1 MASITQNIT
10 NDDFETD
17 VDQEPTG
24 DETIMNDEDIDEN
37 DDGDKDGDK
46 EDEDEE
52 DGNPFDMEKDD
63 DDDENQNEMVE
74 IYDGNDDIDDDD
86 EDITV
91 KDGEIDVDTNK
102 KISNETLTLG
112 DIDIKGGEEEGE
124 EEGEEVDEADEEED
138 NESEYSSDEE
148 DNKMTEDINEKKL
161 TLLDFHHECEQIN
174 YKELLALSKVI
185 KKRGKIIDSMHQTL
199 PILTRFE
206 RSKILGLRTK
216 QLNDGAEP
224 FYEVPSNIIDSYYI
238 AEQELQ
244 KKLLPFI
251 IKRPV
256 NKKCEYWKLADL
268 KIL

>member
-1 MASITQNIT
+1 MTSIKQTIN

-37 DDGDKDGDK
+37 DDGDKDEDK
-46 EDEDEE
+46 EEE

-86 EDITV
+86 DEDITV
-91 KDGEIDVDTNK
+91 KDGEIDVDKNK

-112 DIDIKGGEEEGE
+112 DIDIKGGEEEGDE
-124 EEGEEVDEADEEED
+124 EEDDEADEEED
-138 NESEYSSDEE
+138 DESEYSSDEE

-238 AEQELQ
+238 AEQELE